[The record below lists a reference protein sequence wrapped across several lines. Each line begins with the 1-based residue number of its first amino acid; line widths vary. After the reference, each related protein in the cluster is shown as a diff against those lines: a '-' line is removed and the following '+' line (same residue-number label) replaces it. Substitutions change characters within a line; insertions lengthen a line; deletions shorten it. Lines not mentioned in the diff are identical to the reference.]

1 MLATSGIVVEPVPT
15 LSETVPPGGKA
26 APTSG
31 DWSATTFLSTLAL
44 TPRTVAVRPAAW
56 SAARASSSVL
66 PRSCMTATVRGVGDG
81 GGKGVA
87 VGGAGEGVGGTGVG
101 EGIGVGTAVDVASG
115 WGVLL
120 GWAAGLGAA
129 VGATVGAD
137 VGTAV
142 ATPSLPSV

>member
-56 SAARASSSVL
+56 SAARASSSVFA
-66 PRSCMTATVRGVGDG
+66 RSCMTATVRGVGDAG
-81 GGKGVA
+81 GRGVA
-87 VGGAGEGVGGTGVG
+87 VGGAGEGIGGTGVG
-101 EGIGVGTAVDVASG
+101 EGIGVGIAVEVASG
-115 WGVLL
+115 RGVLL
-120 GWAAGLGAA
+120 GSAAGLGAGGA
-129 VGATVGAD
+129 ATVGA
-137 VGTAV
+137 GGG
-142 ATPSLPSV
+142 